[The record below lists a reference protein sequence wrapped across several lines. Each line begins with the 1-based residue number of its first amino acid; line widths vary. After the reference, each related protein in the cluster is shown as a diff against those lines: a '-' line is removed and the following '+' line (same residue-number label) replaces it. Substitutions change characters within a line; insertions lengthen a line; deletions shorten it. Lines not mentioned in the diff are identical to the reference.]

1 MPRYENVVDPS
12 IGRIYDAVNLTEED
26 ADRLFRLVTVL
37 HQKRAKNR
45 LRRDFYHMH
54 VNVQNIGIALSCEML
69 DKIRVACSWPA
80 KAVDVLAQRSILDG
94 FVFESGAEDEHMQRI
109 LLDNRMAQK
118 YPMAAVSEGICSG
131 MMWTLS
137 RGKVGRSNVR
147 IKTHSFE
154 TSAGIWD
161 GNEERLECGMA
172 VISNRDF
179 TPWDAQLGFAP
190 DVINLYTPDATVVL
204 RRSTDGK
211 RWEAEYHRHGMGR
224 PLMEPMC
231 FAPSM
236 DRPFGKSRIS
246 RAVMGITMS
255 KLREDCRSEI
265 SAEFFTTP
273 QKFLLGATD
282 EAFDMDRYQAY
293 IGNIF
298 IASKDEDG
306 DVPQFGQLTQGSMQP
321 HVEYARSLAAQF
333 AGETAIPLHSLGV
346 VSDNPDSAEAMQMA
360 ERDLVQLAEQMNR
373 GNGES
378 LRNVALMAM
387 ALEKGPMASI
397 DDLTDDEY
405 SVMVKWHN
413 PSMPSIAA
421 TADAWQKAATVAPY
435 IAQTEE
441 FLEGLGIDR
450 ATRRRMLNQKRVIDG
465 RSFMEVS
472 VGSDDTTG
480 GDASLLRADEG
491 GAGLGTRV
499 RVNGVIGDDGSGPVG
514 GLIEG

>member
-37 HQKRAKNR
+37 HQKRGKNR

-190 DVINLYTPDATVVL
+190 DVINLYTPEATVVL
-204 RRSTDGK
+204 RRSADGK
-211 RWEAEYHRHGMGR
+211 RGEAEYHRHNMGR

-231 FAPSM
+231 
-236 DRPFGKSRIS
+236 
-246 RAVMGITMS
+246 
-255 KLREDCRSEI
+255 SEI

-321 HVEYARSLAAQF
+321 HVEYARSLASQF

-387 ALEKGPMASI
+387 ALEKGPMGSI
-397 DDLTDDEY
+397 DDLDDDEY

-441 FLEGLGIDR
+441 FLEGLG
-450 ATRRRMLNQKRVIDG
+450 AGCSTRSASSTG
-465 RSFMEVS
+465 ARSW
-472 VGSDDTTG
+472 
-480 GDASLLRADEG
+480 R
-491 GAGLGTRV
+491 
-499 RVNGVIGDDGSGPVG
+499 
-514 GLIEG
+514 

>member
-1 MPRYENVVDPS
+1 MPNYENVVDPS
-12 IGRIYDAVNLTEED
+12 IGRIYDATNLTEED
-26 ADRLFRLVTVL
+26 ADRLYRLVTVL
-37 HQKRAKNR
+37 HRKRPKNR

-54 VNVQNIGIALSCEML
+54 VGVQNIGIALSAEML

-137 RGKVGRSNVR
+137 RGRVGRSNVR

-172 VISNRDF
+172 IISNRDF
-179 TPWDAQLGFAP
+179 TPWDMQLGHAP
-190 DVINLYTPDATVVL
+190 DVVNLYTPEATVVL
-204 RRSTDGK
+204 RRSVDGR
-211 RWEAEYHRHGMGR
+211 RWEAEYHRHNMGR

-273 QKFLLGATD
+273 QKFLLGAD
-282 EAFDMDRYQAY
+282 EDAFDMDRYQAY

-298 IASKDEDG
+298 LASKDEDG
-306 DVPQFGQLTQGSMQP
+306 DVPQFGQLSQGSMQP
-321 HVEYARSLAAQF
+321 HVDYARSLAAQF

-387 ALEKGPMASI
+387 ALDKGAMSSI
-397 DDLTDDEY
+397 DDLDDDEY

-421 TADAWQKAATVAPY
+421 TADAWQKAASVAPY
-435 IAQTEE
+435 IAETEE

-450 ATRRRMLNQKRVIDG
+450 ATRRRMLNQKRLIQG
-465 RSFMEVS
+465 RSFLEVG
-472 VGSDDTTG
+472 VGNDDTS
-480 GDASLLRADEG
+480 GD
-491 GAGLGTRV
+491 GAGVYGAATGAAGAGAEVHVSGIASPSGT
-499 RVNGVIGDDGSGPVG
+499 GPSDSLVAG
-514 GLIEG
+514 